1 MGTQL
6 TRWDG
11 LIAILTGSLLLLWW
25 FPVLTLLPD
34 LNAGVDLA
42 ELASNSTW
50 ALYNAPGAVAA
61 VLLPGVIVSLYMCQK
76 PVMTKAGQVGFYLS
90 LVGAVIFAWVQ
101 LEQTLVWPP
110 LIAESPDL
118 LKLGGAM
125 FRDLPFAAVYWSGH
139 GLMGI
144 GLALFGRTTSRIRVF
159 PRWAGLLMAFGGLG
173 VSVPIVVPWI
183 RIIGVLMLGP
193 ALIWMGYILW
203 RDRAT
208 AY

>member
-11 LIAILTGSLLLLWW
+11 LIASLTGALLLLWW

-34 LNAGVDLA
+34 LNDGVDLV
-42 ELASNSTW
+42 EMVSNSTW

-76 PVMTKAGQVGFYLS
+76 PVMTKVGQIGFYLS

-110 LIAESPDL
+110 LLAESPDL

-139 GLMGI
+139 ALMGI
-144 GLALFGRTTSRIRVF
+144 GLALFGRTTSRIKVF